1 MYILTR
7 YVVTEVLKYFLLTLI
22 GLTLIV
28 TVVMGI
34 NEGLK
39 RGLPPMVMFH
49 VMPYMLP
56 EMLVITLPVS
66 LLLSVSIVYGR
77 MTGTN
82 EVVALKSLGI
92 NPMVIVWPVIVLA
105 VLLSLGTIWMQE
117 IAAVW
122 CRPTYSRVIAESVE
136 EIAYGMLRAN
146 HSCNNNNPKFSI
158 TVKGVEG
165 EKLIE
170 PTITIQDVKSGSTFT
185 VHAVEAELH
194 TDRQAQT
201 LNIFC
206 RHLDVDME
214 DEIRFNDPAERC
226 FSVPIIDPGRDMGVL
241 GHHRDWVAMYE
252 IPDHVAQLKAEVES
266 LEGQRMALEA
276 NKQKLSPDD
285 SKKLAAICS
294 RLAAIPSLIFRLQ
307 TEPYRRLSNGFTC
320 LCFML
325 IGVPVAMLWRH
336 ADVLT
341 NFFVCFV
348 PILAVYY
355 PLLMLS
361 ESLST
366 SGKLWP
372 ISFWMSNTV
381 FIVSGIML
389 LRRIVQH

>member
-7 YVVTEVLKYFLLTLI
+7 YVITEVLKYFLLTLT

-39 RGLPPMVMFH
+39 RGLPPMVMFY
-49 VMPYMLP
+49 VMPYMMP

-66 LLLSVSIVYGR
+66 LLLAVSIVYGR

-92 NPMVIVWPVIVLA
+92 NPMVVVWPVIVFA
-105 VLLSLGTIWMQE
+105 FLLSLGTIWMQE

-122 CRPTYSRVIAESVE
+122 CRPSYSRVLAESAE

-146 HSCNNNNPKFSI
+146 HSCTTFPQFSI
-158 TVKGVEG
+158 TVKDVVG
-165 EKLIE
+165 EKLIQ
-170 PTITIQDVKSGSTFT
+170 PTITIQDFRTASSFT
-185 VHAVEAELH
+185 VHAVEAEIH
-194 TDRQAQT
+194 TDRQAQM

-214 DEIRFNDPAERC
+214 GEIRFNDPTEKC
-226 FSVPIIDPGRDMGVL
+226 FSVPIVNPGRAPGVL

-252 IPDHVAQLKAEVES
+252 IPDHIAQLKDAIAP
-266 LEGQRMALEA
+266 LEKQREALEA
-276 NKQKLSPDD
+276 NGQTLPEADG
-285 SKKLAAICS
+285 A
-294 RLAAIPSLIFRLQ
+294 RLADLWHLIYRLQ

-320 LCFML
+320 LCFVL

-361 ESLST
+361 EDLST

-381 FIVSGIML
+381 FIASGILL